1 MADSASAVQGSFFN
15 VRVGFSH
22 EEPGMQFSPDEFGV
36 KEALITNAV
45 QGTLGLLATLPRL
58 LHTRSFI
65 PFYEGRPSG
74 IRLADTVR

>member
-1 MADSASAVQGSFFN
+1 

-22 EEPGMQFSPDEFGV
+22 DAPGIQLNPDEFGV
-36 KEALITNAV
+36 TEALITNAV
-45 QGTLGLLATLPRL
+45 HGTLGLLATLPRL

-74 IRLADTVR
+74 IRLVDTVR